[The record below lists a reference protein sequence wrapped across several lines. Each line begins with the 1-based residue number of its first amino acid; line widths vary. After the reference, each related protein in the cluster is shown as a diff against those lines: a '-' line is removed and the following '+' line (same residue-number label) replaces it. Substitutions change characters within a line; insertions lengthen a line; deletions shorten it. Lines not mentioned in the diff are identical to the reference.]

1 MQMNVSVELEGATE
15 TSGKL
20 VELKKQIDVV
30 NAELSKLRNM
40 CNAFVP
46 INMKVEANEKE
57 KRSPEGVNRERKV
70 WYQCDPA
77 RNPKCPKTTCKYN
90 PDAVCLPEV
99 RRCDR
104 TSEPEAARR

>member
-1 MQMNVSVELEGATE
+1 MKMSVSVELEGATE

-46 INMKVEANEKE
+46 IGMKIEADEK
-57 KRSPEGVNRERKV
+57 
-70 WYQCDPA
+70 
-77 RNPKCPKTTCKYN
+77 
-90 PDAVCLPEV
+90 DAH
-99 RRCDR
+99 
-104 TSEPEAARR
+104 

>member
-1 MQMNVSVELEGATE
+1 MDENKKRLTE
-15 TSGKL
+15 RDS
-20 VELKKQIDVV
+20 
-30 NAELSKLRNM
+30 
-40 CNAFVP
+40 
-46 INMKVEANEKE
+46 
-57 KRSPEGVNRERKV
+57 RERKV

-104 TSEPEAARR
+104 TSNPEAARRDEKEQTRWVSSALVTPTISNT

>member
-1 MQMNVSVELEGATE
+1 MKMNVSVELEGATE

-46 INMKVEANEKE
+46 INMKIEANEK
-57 KRSPEGVNRERKV
+57 
-70 WYQCDPA
+70 
-77 RNPKCPKTTCKYN
+77 
-90 PDAVCLPEV
+90 DAH
-99 RRCDR
+99 
-104 TSEPEAARR
+104 